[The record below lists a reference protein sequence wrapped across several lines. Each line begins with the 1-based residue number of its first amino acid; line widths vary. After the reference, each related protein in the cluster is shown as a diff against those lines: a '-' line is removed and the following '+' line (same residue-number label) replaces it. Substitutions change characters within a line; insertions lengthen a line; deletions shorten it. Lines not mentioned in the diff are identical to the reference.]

1 MVNRIKVDNETL
13 KKIIENYQEECQNLS
28 PQQLEKIKKL
38 KLLHKKIHDEIFNE
52 NFVETFSK
60 VRKIY
65 ISNRFFRKVFE
76 GDNTLRKMLLVW
88 KLEKIYPE
96 LEYDWDCFDFDLP
109 FVMKTGKAPLEAV
122 ENRREIIVTFIDLYE
137 KIYGN
142 KFFFVP
148 NRVAV
153 ASFLKRFVSD
163 SFLSLFSKNDLKF
176 LVWAFLNYAKDTN
189 RIAPT
194 IINFVKMCSNDYYL
208 TLTIKHLIQKYKVFS
223 DIEKFDYKRGV
234 FKLMCKLTFHY
245 KNYEC
250 LQTLMNTSVDLEDL
264 CMKTLASLPELK
276 KEPLQ
281 LLSFSTPRNLHAF
294 LLIPKRFVD
303 VLTS

>member
-109 FVMKTGKAPLEAV
+109 FVMKTGKLPEKPIKS
-122 ENRREIIVTFIDLYE
+122 RKEIIDVFINLYE
-137 KIYGN
+137 KIYEREFIFLPN
-142 KFFFVP
+142 K
-148 NRVAV
+148 VAV
-153 ASFLKRFVSD
+153 LSFLKHHVTDTFL
-163 SFLSLFSKNDLKF
+163 SFLSKNDLKF
-176 LVWAFLNYAKDTN
+176 LVWAFLNYTKDTHKVT
-189 RIAPT
+189 PT
-194 IINFVKMCSNDYYL
+194 MINFVKMCSNDYYL

-234 FKLMCKLTFHY
+234 FKLMCKLTFHH

-303 VLTS
+303 ILTS